1 MENKQKIIDYFF
13 ASQNIQLTEF
23 HRQEA
28 YHHGILIVDPREK
41 SNLVCKHQ
49 IIQFDFDQDKSTENN
64 LFAKAFFIYENGK
77 KNGMIFNNDFFIE
90 QMKLGTKCVEALDR
104 MGIRHYYPVICFNIE
119 MDISKNTILVDS
131 CYQRIN
137 IINVSG
143 HSSYLLEDV
152 VKDIIT
158 NRLSSWEVNTKETS
172 LSDLIDMFLMADI

>member
-1 MENKQKIIDYFF
+1 
-13 ASQNIQLTEF
+13 
-23 HRQEA
+23 
-28 YHHGILIVDPREK
+28 
-41 SNLVCKHQ
+41 
-49 IIQFDFDQDKSTENN
+49 
-64 LFAKAFFIYENGK
+64 
-77 KNGMIFNNDFFIE
+77 
-90 QMKLGTKCVEALDR
+90 
-104 MGIRHYYPVICFNIE
+104 

-172 LSDLIDMFLMADI
+172 LRDLIDMFLMADI